1 MTNDTTSDTG
11 GTAGAG
17 PNERRETFPVTG
29 AVSAHL
35 TTRSGDINVT
45 HGDDANVVVRLHA
58 TGGAAAQLL
67 KDSEISYDERTK
79 TLTVVSAGASGDA
92 RTGSSFGLG
101 FGRRRSL
108 LGGVMHDVDV
118 VVIVPR
124 SSDLE
129 VKTKSGDC
137 AVRGESG
144 KVDVA
149 TASGDVDIEDAMSL
163 SVRTASGDIMIG
175 RGRADVL
182 ATSASGDVI
191 VKEAPGTT
199 KVQSASG
206 DVRLLSS
213 GGETSIATASGDVIL
228 DATGPGKVNV
238 RSASGDV
245 EVAVQT
251 GLEIDVVARSVSGTL
266 TSAIPLDGSTGAG
279 AGAGEPLNLSV
290 ATVSGDVR
298 IARA

>member
-1 MTNDTTSDTG
+1 
-11 GTAGAG
+11 
-17 PNERRETFPVTG
+17 VTG

-35 TTRSGDINVT
+35 TTRSGDVIVT
-45 HGDDANVVVRLHA
+45 HGDEESLTVTLHA
-58 TGGAAAQLL
+58 TGSGAAQLL
-67 KDSEISYDERTK
+67 EHSEISYDASSK

-92 RTGSSFGLG
+92 RVGTPFGLG
-101 FGRRRSL
+101 FGRSRSA
-108 LGGVMHDVDV
+108 LGTSMRDVDV
-118 VVIVPR
+118 VVALPR
-124 SSDLE
+124 SSDIE

-137 AVRGESG
+137 AVHGESG
-144 KVDVA
+144 TVDVGS
-149 TASGDVDIEDAMSL
+149 ASGDVTIEDAVSVN
-163 SVRTASGDIMIG
+163 VRTASGDIMIG
-175 RGRADVL
+175 RGRHDVS
-182 ATSASGDVI
+182 ASSASGDVI

-213 GGETSIATASGDVIL
+213 GGVTNVATASGDVVL

-245 EVAVQT
+245 QVAVQS
-251 GLEIDVVARSVSGTL
+251 GLEIDVVAHSVSGSL
-266 TSAIPLDGSTGAG
+266 SSSIPLDTTTGSG

>member
-1 MTNDTTSDTG
+1 MTNDHTSDPG
-11 GTAGAG
+11 DTADSG
-17 PNERRETFPVTG
+17 PNERRESFPVTG

-35 TTRSGDINVT
+35 TTRSGDVSVT
-45 HGDDANVVVRLHA
+45 HGDDATLTVRLRA
-58 TGGAAAQLL
+58 SGNAAAQLL
-67 KDSEISYDERTK
+67 ASSEIHYDESSK
-79 TLTVVSAGASGDA
+79 TLTVVSAGACADVRAGA
-92 RTGSSFGLG
+92 PLGLG
-101 FGRRRSL
+101 FGRRQSMIGTSMR
-108 LGGVMHDVDV
+108 DVDIV
-118 VVIVPR
+118 VVVPR

-137 AVRGESG
+137 AIHGESG
-144 KVDVA
+144 VVDVA
-149 TASGDVDIEDAMSL
+149 TASGDVVIEDAVSL
-163 SVRTASGDIMIG
+163 NVRTASGDIMVG
-175 RGRADVL
+175 RGRNDVT
-182 ATSASGDVI
+182 ASSASGDVV

-213 GGETSIATASGDVIL
+213 GGVTNIATASGDVAL

-245 EVAVQT
+245 QVAVQS
-251 GLEIDVVARSVSGTL
+251 GLEIDVVARSVSGSL
-266 TSAIPLDGSTGAG
+266 TSAIPLDGSTGG
-279 AGAGEPLNLSV
+279 GEGEPLNLSV